1 MHAAGNITGN
11 DSINVDSTHFKVEFP
26 IDRYEIIPDFAD
38 NSTAL
43 AGLGTYLSQIDTDS
57 TVIIDN
63 LQIKGCAS
71 PDGPMN
77 YNRRLA
83 SRRMNALR
91 DYVTDTY
98 GIADSLVMLDGSYTA
113 WEEFRQIIAGSAID
127 SADKILE
134 ISSQG
139 DDDNASHVWLRL
151 SRLKKLNGGATWR
164 YLCDSIFP
172 AMRSAAMLT
181 ITVQHIGQVPEPE
194 LPAVADAVTSI
205 PADTATAEPVDTV
218 SQVIAIEQTVTDTPS
233 RAWHLSTNA
242 VEWGMFIANIKGE
255 WDFAPHWSAALSLH
269 YSALNYFT
277 SVRKFRTFIFR
288 PEARYWLDSNHSGIF
303 FDGHIQMAAYNFA
316 LEGWRYRI
324 QDTGGKH
331 PGLGGGAGVGYRL
344 PLGKSGRWALECQID
359 AGVYHLK
366 YDRFEN
372 KPGGQLVDTRS
383 RTWAGIDNFAISIV
397 YNFNAVRP

>member
-1 MHAAGNITGN
+1 MYAGGNTSYN

-26 IDRYEIIPDFAD
+26 IDKYEIIPDFAD
-38 NSTAL
+38 NRAAL
-43 AGLGTYLSQIDTDS
+43 GELREYLSKLDS
-57 TVIIDN
+57 DSSVIIDN
-63 LQIKGCAS
+63 VQIQGCAS

-83 SRRMNALR
+83 VKRMNSLR

-98 GIADSLVMLDGSYTA
+98 GIPDSLVYLDDSYTA
-113 WEEFRQIIAGSAID
+113 WEEFRHIIARSSIAG
-127 SADKILE
+127 ADRILE
-134 ISSQG
+134 IASQG
-139 DDDNASHVWLRL
+139 DDNDAGHVWLRL
-151 SRLKKLNGGATWR
+151 SRLKKLDDGKTWR
-164 YLCDSIFP
+164 LLCDSVFP

-181 ITVQHIGQVPEPE
+181 ITVQHVEPVTA
-194 LPAVADAVTSI
+194 PSIVVDTDTAAVIEAVTVV
-205 PADTATAEPVDTV
+205 PADTVPAEQMTVIEKPAT
-218 SQVIAIEQTVTDTPS
+218 

-288 PEARYWLDSNHSGIF
+288 PEARYWLDSGHNGVF

-316 LEGWRYRI
+316 LEGWKYRI

-331 PGLGGGAGVGYRL
+331 PGLGGGLGVGYRL
-344 PLGKSGRWALECQID
+344 PLGKSGRWALECQLD